1 VLLTGCAGSRTGFP
15 TSYAARISFAHLR
28 MASSGL
34 RSDLKKNK
42 RPMPYQSLEEEV
54 TILRTKADKLR
65 ALATAHTT
73 PLSPQLRPRSREHRH
88 AMRQGRFE
96 PLWLMTVGQGTSAL
110 LDQRD
115 GRCLLSGYCRASVED
130 TSAKCSP
137 GTPARTWPAR
147 MSSMFAPA
155 SLCRQALSFDA

>member
-1 VLLTGCAGSRTGFP
+1 MLLTGCAGSRTGFP

-54 TILRTKADKLR
+54 TMLRTKADKLR
-65 ALATAHTT
+65 ELATAHTT

-147 MSSMFAPA
+147 MSPMFAPA
-155 SLCRQALSFDA
+155 SLSRQALSFDA